1 MSALRYDENIRR
13 IFSEVDI
20 LIMTVDLSAD
30 ALLFAGLIFLL
41 RILNT
46 GIGTIRLVI
55 VTRQQRLLAAALAFI
70 EALLFAVT
78 ISGVAADLN
87 NLANLFAYCFGFS
100 VGNYLGMLIERRFI
114 TSYMTVN
121 VISHEKGHEIALA
134 LRDKGF
140 GVTETV
146 GEGKDGA
153 VTMLR
158 SVVQNRDVPKILG
171 VVRSTHIDAF
181 VAVEEARAVHRG
193 WIKASRNQ
201 Q

>member
-1 MSALRYDENIRR
+1 MVLD
-13 IFSEVDI
+13 FS
-20 LIMTVDLSAD
+20 LD
-30 ALLFAGLIFLL
+30 ALLLAGLIFAL

-55 VTRQQRLLAAALAFI
+55 VTRQQRLLAAFLAFF

-87 NLANLFAYCFGFS
+87 NIMNLMAYCLGFS
-100 VGNYLGMLIERRFI
+100 VGNYVGMVIERRFI
-114 TSYMTVN
+114 TSFMTVN
-121 VISHEKGHEIALA
+121 VICSNRGHEIATA
-134 LRDKGF
+134 LRESGY

-158 SVVQNRDVPKILG
+158 SVVVNREVPKLLNII
-171 VVRSTHIDAF
+171 RSTHAEAF

-193 WIKASRNQ
+193 WVRAARNQ